1 MTYYVT
7 SICKN
12 LHMRIQIRPTLFFGS
27 KNAKNPTVVD
37 LVWLSSLLK
46 EIEHGKTLMSA
57 CKKMGLSYRNVW
69 QKLND
74 VENALGFKLI
84 DRVRGHGSQLSEYA
98 KYLIQFVDDFD
109 QKTLRL
115 GQTSLSHLEEG
126 FAQFRVK
133 AKKQWR
139 FASSSDP
146 IIQKSVI
153 EIGGFELI
161 TAGSGEALQRLL
173 NYEVEIAGFHVS
185 DPQSSQMISK
195 RLQKEGM
202 HIIPVMKRIQGLMV
216 AKGNPHNIT
225 SIKDLLRPKMRFI
238 NRQKGSGTRLL
249 LDTILSNDDIDPND
263 IQGYQN
269 EEFTHSAIAMSILA
283 KRADVGM
290 GVKSVAMENGL
301 DFIHVKDELF
311 FLAIGEELSANKDL
325 AKLIRKIRLL
335 SSQTPGYKL
344 IGLQKQ
350 IAGWL

>member
-1 MTYYVT
+1 
-7 SICKN
+7 
-12 LHMRIQIRPTLFFGS
+12 MRIQIRPTLVFGS
-27 KNAKNPTVVD
+27 KSAKDPTVVD
-37 LVWLSSLLK
+37 LVWLTSLLK
-46 EIEHGKTLMSA
+46 DIEHGKTLMSA

-74 VENALGFKLI
+74 VENALGFKLM

-98 KYLIQFVDDFD
+98 KYLIQFTDDFD

-126 FAQFRVK
+126 FAEFRVK

-139 FASSSDP
+139 LASSSDP

-153 EIGGFELI
+153 DIGGFELI
-161 TAGSGEALQRLL
+161 TAGSGEALERLL
-173 NYEVEIAGFHVS
+173 NYEVDIAGFHVS
-185 DPQSSQMISK
+185 DPHSSQIISR

-202 HIIPVMKRIQGLMV
+202 QIFPVMKRVQGLMV
-216 AKGNPHNIT
+216 AKGNPRNIT
-225 SIKDLLRPKMRFI
+225 SIKDLLRPRMRFM

-249 LDTILSNDDIDPND
+249 LDTILAKEAIDPNS
-263 IQGYQN
+263 IHGYHN

-301 DFIHVKDELF
+301 DFIQVKDELF
-311 FLAIGEELSANKDL
+311 FLAMGEELSRNKDL
-325 AKLIRKIRLL
+325 AKLIRKIRSL
-335 SSQTPGYKL
+335 SSETPGYKS
-344 IGLQKQ
+344 IGLQRQ

>member
-1 MTYYVT
+1 
-7 SICKN
+7 
-12 LHMRIQIRPTLFFGS
+12 MRIQIRPTLVFGS
-27 KNAKNPTVVD
+27 KNTKNPAVVD
-37 LVWLSSLLK
+37 LVWLTSLLK
-46 EIEHGKTLMSA
+46 DIEHGKTLMSA

-74 VENALGFKLI
+74 VENALGFKLM

-98 KYLIQFVDDFD
+98 KYLIQFTDDFD

-139 FASSSDP
+139 LASSSDP
-146 IIQKSVI
+146 IIQQSVMD
-153 EIGGFELI
+153 IGGFELI
-161 TAGSGEALQRLL
+161 TAGSGEALERLL
-173 NYEVEIAGFHVS
+173 NYEVDIAGFHVS
-185 DPQSSQMISK
+185 DPHSSQIISR

-202 HIIPVMKRIQGLMV
+202 QIFPVMKRVQGLMV

-225 SIKDLLRPKMRFI
+225 SIKDLLRPKMRFM

-249 LDTILSNDDIDPND
+249 LDTILAKEAIDPNS
-263 IQGYQN
+263 IHGYHN

-301 DFIHVKDELF
+301 DFIQVKDELF
-311 FLAIGEELSANKDL
+311 FLAMGEELSSNKDL
-325 AKLIRKIRLL
+325 AKLIRKIRSL
-335 SSQTPGYKL
+335 SSVTPGYKS
-344 IGLQKQ
+344 IGLQRQ